1 MDDPKENVP
10 DELEERLD
18 DLSATLTEDDIRTSS
33 SEGSMG
39 VLDDEDA
46 TDADD
51 ADQDADADDPGL

>member
-10 DELEERLD
+10 AELEERLGERR
-18 DLSATLTEDDIRTSS
+18 ATLTEDDIRTSS
-33 SEGSMG
+33 GEGSLG
-39 VLDDEDA
+39 VVDDEDA